1 MTINALFEDLKRDLL
16 SDTVDASI
24 TPLDE
29 EDADPLAAL
38 SIRVDD
44 IDVMLAPGEENA
56 MLCADCGE
64 IPEGQDSRVTRIALD
79 LNLALY
85 RDLGATLCTN
95 PITRH
100 LLLLDRVVLKDA
112 TARNV
117 VERARALA
125 VGVKRY
131 AKDRFGE

>member
-1 MTINALFEDLKRDLL
+1 MIASPLFEDLKRDLM
-16 SDTVDASI
+16 SDTVDAGI
-24 TPLDE
+24 TLLDE
-29 EDADPLAAL
+29 DDAEPLAAL

-44 IDVMLAPGEENA
+44 INVMLVPGEENA

-64 IPEGQDSRVTRIALD
+64 IAEGQDARATRIALD

-117 VERARALA
+117 VARARTLA

-131 AKDRFGE
+131 AKDRFAE